1 MRKEDVVSA
10 DLSTGATGWPD
21 SESTIFPDGVDR
33 TQAEWRRERPDIDV
47 SSVGI
52 VTRIWRVARH
62 LERQRN
68 KQLAT
73 RDTDR
78 GTIDLLGMLRRAG
91 PPYRQTAGELTRHSL
106 ITSSGVSQRLEKLEK
121 AGLLTR
127 HVDTT
132 DRRRVDVELTASGA
146 ALIDSVF
153 SDAMKLETATIAT
166 VLDDEEQQQLEVLL
180 RKLLS
185 AFE

>member
-1 MRKEDVVSA
+1 MGIDSSA
-10 DLSTGATGWPD
+10 AVAWPNPGTTD
-21 SESTIFPDGVDR
+21 FPDGVDR

-52 VTRIWRVARH
+52 VTRIWRIARH

-68 KQLAT
+68 KKLAT
-73 RDTDR
+73 RGTDR
-78 GTIDLLGMLRRAG
+78 GTIDLLGMLRRSG
-91 PPYRQTAGELTRHSL
+91 PPYRQTAGELTKHSL

-127 HVDTT
+127 HVDTG
-132 DRRRVDVELTASGA
+132 DRRRVDVELTATGA
-146 ALIDSVF
+146 SLIDSVL
-153 SDAMKLETATIAT
+153 SDAMDMEAATLAS
-166 VLDDEEQQQLEVLL
+166 VLTDDEQEQLCTLL

>member
-1 MRKEDVVSA
+1 MAIDSSEVN
-10 DLSTGATGWPD
+10 TWPD
-21 SESTIFPDGVDR
+21 SASSAFPDAVDR
-33 TQAEWRRERPDIDV
+33 TQSEWRRERPDIDV

-91 PPYRQTAGELTRHSL
+91 PPYRQTAGELTKHSL

-127 HVDTT
+127 HVDTG
-132 DRRRVDVELTASGA
+132 DRRRVDVELTATGA
-146 ALIDSVF
+146 ALIDSVL
-153 SDAMKLETATIAT
+153 SDAMDLEAATIAT
-166 VLDDEEQQQLEVLL
+166 VLDDDEQEQLRVLL

>member
-1 MRKEDVVSA
+1 MAIDSSELNA
-10 DLSTGATGWPD
+10 WPD
-21 SESTIFPDGVDR
+21 AASTAFPDAVDR
-33 TQAEWRRERPDIDV
+33 TQSEWRRERPDIDV

-52 VTRIWRVARH
+52 VTRIWRIARH

-91 PPYRQTAGELTRHSL
+91 PPYRQTAGELTKHSL

-127 HVDTT
+127 HVDTG
-132 DRRRVDVELTASGA
+132 DRRRVDVELTAAGA
-146 ALIDSVF
+146 ALIDSVL
-153 SDAMKLETATIAT
+153 SDAMDLEAATIAT
-166 VLDDEEQQQLEVLL
+166 VLDDDEQEQLRVLL
-180 RKLLS
+180 RKLMS